1 VNYWEKEKPM
11 TSNNEKRAEILVN
24 GLVQGV
30 GFRYFVLHEALKLR
44 LKGFVKNLYTGEV
57 LTVVEGDKSLI
68 EDLFNKIKVGPSH
81 AAVKSVHI
89 EWDGSKNEF
98 THFEVRH

>member
-1 VNYWEKEKPM
+1 VNYWEKEKLM
-11 TSNNEKRAEILVN
+11 TGNNEKRAEILVN

-30 GFRYFVLHEALKLR
+30 GFRYFVLHEAQNLGLR
-44 LKGFVKNLYTGEV
+44 GYVKNLYTGEV
-57 LTVVEGDKSLI
+57 LTEVEGDKSLI
-68 EDLFNKIKVGPSH
+68 EELFKKIKIGPSH
-81 AAVKSVHI
+81 ASVKNAHI